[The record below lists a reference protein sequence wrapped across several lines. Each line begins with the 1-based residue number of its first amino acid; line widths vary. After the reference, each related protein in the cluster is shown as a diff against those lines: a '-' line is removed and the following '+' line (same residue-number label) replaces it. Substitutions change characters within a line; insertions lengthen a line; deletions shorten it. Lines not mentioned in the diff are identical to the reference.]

1 MRCGDRMCVPQRK
14 AFYTLTTI
22 TRNKHHMHSEIQA
35 SAIITV
41 YEKGQ
46 IWSGEGKDERRG
58 MRVRIVSVCVGRSRE
73 RRQG

>member
-46 IWSGEGKDERRG
+46 IWSREGKDEERNE
-58 MRVRIVSVCVGRSRE
+58 SEDSKCVCGTE
-73 RRQG
+73 

>member
-1 MRCGDRMCVPQRK
+1 MCVPQRK

-22 TRNKHHMHSEIQA
+22 TRNRHNMHSEIQA

-46 IWSGEGKDERRG
+46 IWSREGKDERRG
-58 MRVRIVSVCVGRSRE
+58 MRVRIVGVCVGREKEKKTRI
-73 RRQG
+73 G